1 MAPADSAS
9 PDNLR
14 QIPTRGPAE
23 TRYNELSQDRAPY
36 LDRARRC
43 AKLTIPYLIPPDD
56 LAQGQELPSLYQSVG
71 ANGVTNLASK
81 LLLTMLPPNEP
92 CFRLRVN
99 NLVMEREEEDADKE
113 FRTKIE
119 KALSRIEQAVL
130 ADIEA
135 SGDRPVVAEG
145 NQHLIVAGNVC
156 YHDDPKKGLRLF
168 PLSRYVVERDPMGT
182 PVEIIA
188 EETVNLD
195 TLPEDVAARIREATD
210 TLGQP
215 SIRGDDRKD
224 VNIYTH
230 LKRGPKKWAVYQEC
244 RGVKLPGSE
253 GSYKPDACPWLPV
266 RMYSIA
272 GENYGRSFVELQL
285 GDLGSLES
293 LCQSLV
299 EGSAVSA
306 KVVGLVNPNGVT
318 DPKALAES
326 ANGDMIEGNADDVA
340 FLQVQKGAD
349 FQVVAAQ
356 IQRLEQRLKTAFL
369 VVDGSI
375 RSAERVTAEEIRL
388 VAQELETGLGGVYTL
403 ISQEFQLPYIAS
415 RMATMTRQKRIPE
428 LPKGTV
434 TPSIV
439 TGFEAIGRGN
449 DKQKLLEFLKAGA
462 ELMGESFLGLLNPQN
477 AVTRLASAMGIST
490 EGLVKDEEELAQERQ
505 AAQQQA
511 QGQMMMEKL
520 GPEAL
525 RQIGGMAQAGNA
537 EALQGMQQGL
547 QQQMQ
552 QQQP

>member
-1 MAPADSAS
+1 MAPADSAF
-9 PDNLR
+9 PDNGPL
-14 QIPTRGPAE
+14 PTKGPAE
-23 TRYNELSQDRAPY
+23 TRYTELSQDRAPS

-43 AKLTIPYLIPPDD
+43 AELTIPYLIPPDD

-130 ADIEA
+130 ADVEA

-145 NQHLIVAGNVC
+145 NQHLIVAGNVL

-195 TLPEDVAARIREATD
+195 TLPEDVAARIREAAD

-215 SIRGDDRKD
+215 SVKGDDRKD

-369 VVDGSI
+369 MMDGV
-375 RSAERVTAEEIRL
+375 RRDAERVTAEEIR
-388 VAQELETGLGGVYTL
+388 VIAQELETGLGGVYTL

>member
-1 MAPADSAS
+1 MAPADSAF
-9 PDNLR
+9 PDNGSL
-14 QIPTRGPAE
+14 PTKGPAE
-23 TRYNELSQDRAPY
+23 TRYTELSQDRAPY

-43 AKLTIPYLIPPDD
+43 AELTIPYLIPPDD

-130 ADIEA
+130 ADVEA

-195 TLPEDVAARIREATD
+195 TLPEDVAARIREAAD

-215 SIRGDDRKD
+215 SIKGDDRKG

-326 ANGDMIEGNADDVA
+326 ANGDMIEGNADDVG

-369 VVDGSI
+369 MMDGV
-375 RSAERVTAEEIRL
+375 RRDAERVTAEEIR
-388 VAQELETGLGGVYTL
+388 VIAQELETGLGGVYTL

-547 QQQMQ
+547 KQQMQ

>member
-1 MAPADSAS
+1 MAPADSAF
-9 PDNLR
+9 PDNGPL
-14 QIPTRGPAE
+14 PTKGPAE
-23 TRYNELSQDRAPY
+23 TRYTELSQDRAPY

-43 AKLTIPYLIPPDD
+43 AELTIPYLIPPDD

-130 ADIEA
+130 ADVEA
-135 SGDRPVVAEG
+135 SGDRPVVADG
-145 NQHLIVAGNVC
+145 NQHRIVAGNVL

-195 TLPEDVAARIREATD
+195 TLPEDVAARIREAAD

-215 SIRGDDRKD
+215 SVKGDDRKD

-369 VVDGSI
+369 MMDGV
-375 RSAERVTAEEIRL
+375 RRDAERVTAEEIR
-388 VAQELETGLGGVYTL
+388 VIAQELETGLGGVYTL

-552 QQQP
+552 QQP